1 MDKDG
6 YHGYDAAKKIA
17 EYEALIRD
25 LTDAL
30 RAMPDRNTVIEEVAE
45 EIEKFHPAFGQDTV
59 YSFAAF
65 VRNMKK

>member
-30 RAMPDRNTVIEEVAE
+30 RAQAMPPPPMQCKTDAE
-45 EIEKFHPAFGQDTV
+45 KIAYAYGWQKCMELHN
-59 YSFAAF
+59 
-65 VRNMKK
+65 RMKGKL